1 MFPKR
6 SMFDLTHERKYTCD
20 MGALVP
26 SFVQEVVPGDTFKC
40 LTNAVVRLS
49 PLLAPIMHRVDIYTH
64 YYFVPYRLLWSN
76 WENFITG
83 GEDGTDASVFPTVSS
98 GSSGKAT
105 GTLWDYMG
113 CPTNWKKDDNTD
125 VTVANFSVSAL
136 PFRAY
141 AMIYNDWYRDQNLI
155 DPVALSLADGV
166 DTTTSINLLYRAWEK
181 DYFTSA
187 LPWPQKG
194 PNVMLPIGDSAPVS
208 GIGIP
213 NQAFGSSDVHGV
225 YESGG
230 NVRTY
235 AHARNVSYP
244 ASTDDTRV
252 IVEGT
257 GNPGY
262 LDIRA
267 DLSSATAVSI
277 NDFRLANRVQQWQ
290 ERNARGGSRYIESI
304 LAHFGIRS
312 SDARLQRPE
321 YLGGGRSPIV
331 VSEVLQTSSTD
342 STSPQA
348 NMAGHGFAAGGM
360 VPFRKSFE
368 EHGIILGITSVLPR
382 TAYMQGSP
390 RMFNR
395 RTRYDFFWPLFAN
408 LGEQAVLNK
417 ELFAS
422 SSAPDGVFGYAPRY
436 DEYRH
441 AESSVHG
448 DFKGNLDFWHMAR
461 KFDTAPSLASDF
473 VTSNPTKRVFA
484 TTDTHSVYVQLLNQ
498 CTAFRPLPKR
508 AVPQL

>member
-26 SFVQEVVPGDTFKC
+26 SFVQEVLPGDTFKC

-49 PLLAPIMHRVDIYTH
+49 PLLAPMMHRVDIFTH
-64 YYFVPYRLLWSN
+64 YYFVPYRLLWNN
-76 WENFITG
+76 WQSFITG

-98 GSSGKAT
+98 GASGKAA

-113 CPTNWKKDDNTD
+113 CPTNWAKDDGTSIP
-125 VTVANFSVSAL
+125 VANFSVSAL

-141 AMIYNDWYRDQNLI
+141 NMIYNEWYRDQNLI
-155 DPVALSLADGV
+155 DPVAISLADGV
-166 DTTTSINLLYRAWEK
+166 DSTTNLNLLYRAWEK

-194 PNVMLPIGDSAPVS
+194 PDVLLPIGTAAPVS
-208 GIGIP
+208 TMSVDVLSGVQDALHFKRASGSAMPVIGNLYTDSNLVSVSANPSPDNGIG
-213 NQAFGSSDVHGV
+213 SV
-225 YESGG
+225 YPS
-230 NVRTY
+230 NL
-235 AHARNVSYP
+235 A
-244 ASTDDTRV
+244 
-252 IVEGT
+252 
-257 GNPGY
+257 
-262 LDIRA
+262 A
-267 DLSSATAVSI
+267 DLSSATAVSV
-277 NDFRLANRVQQWQ
+277 NDLRLANRVQQWQ

-342 STSPQA
+342 SVSPQA

-360 VPFRKSFE
+360 VPFKKSFE

-408 LGEQAVLNK
+408 LGEQSILKK
-417 ELFAS
+417 EIFAS
-422 SSAPDGVFGYAPRY
+422 AGEPDSVFGYAPRY

-461 KFDTAPSLASDF
+461 KFDSTPSLTSSF
-473 VTSNPTKRVFA
+473 VTANPTKRVFA
-484 TTDTHSVYVQLLNQ
+484 TTETNSVYVQLLNQ

>member
-26 SFVQEVVPGDTFKC
+26 SFVQEVLPGDTFKC

-49 PLLAPIMHRVDIYTH
+49 PLLAPMMHRVDIFTH
-64 YYFVPYRLLWSN
+64 YYFVPYRLLWNN
-76 WENFITG
+76 WQSFITG

-98 GSSGKAT
+98 GASGKAP

-113 CPTNWKKDDNTD
+113 CPTNWTDDSSASH
-125 VTVANFSVSAL
+125 TVANFAVSAL

-141 AMIYNDWYRDQNLI
+141 NMIYNEWYRDQNLV
-155 DPVALSLADGV
+155 DPVAISLADGV
-166 DTTTSINLLYRAWEK
+166 DTTTNLNLLYRAWEK

-194 PNVMLPIGDSAPVS
+194 PDVLLPIGTSAPVKYDNFS
-208 GIGIP
+208 GSTASDGTYVVV
-213 NQAFGSSDVHGV
+213 NGSSDSAGELK
-225 YESGG
+225 YSSSAGSGG
-230 NVRTY
+230 
-235 AHARNVSYP
+235 SP
-244 ASTDDTRV
+244 LP
-252 IVEGT
+252 
-257 GNPGY
+257 NPSVNN
-262 LDIRA
+262 LSA
-267 DLSSATAVSI
+267 DLTSATAVSI
-277 NDFRLANRVQQWQ
+277 NDLRLANRVQQWQ

-342 STSPQA
+342 SVSPQA

-360 VPFRKSFE
+360 VPFKKSFE

-408 LGEQAVLNK
+408 LGEQSILTK
-417 ELFAS
+417 EIFAS
-422 SSAPDGVFGYAPRY
+422 AESPDSVFGYAPRY

-461 KFDTAPSLASDF
+461 KFDSTPSLTSSF
-473 VTSNPTKRVFA
+473 VTANPTKRVFA
-484 TTDTHSVYVQLLNQ
+484 TTETNSVYVQLLNQ

-508 AVPQL
+508 GVPQL

>member
-6 SMFDLTHERKYTCD
+6 SMFDLSHERKYTCD

-26 SFVQEVVPGDTFKC
+26 SFVQEVLPGDTFNC

-49 PLLAPIMHRVDIYTH
+49 PLLSPMMHRVDIFTH
-64 YYFVPYRLLWSN
+64 YYFVPYRLLWNN
-76 WENFITG
+76 WQSFITG
-83 GEDGTDASVFPTVSS
+83 GEDGADASVFPTVTS
-98 GSSGKAT
+98 GVTGKAP

-113 CPTNWKKDDNTD
+113 CPTNWVKDDSTP
-125 VTVANFSVSAL
+125 VTVSNFTVSAL

-141 AMIYNDWYRDQNLI
+141 NLIYNEWYRDQNLI
-155 DPVALSLADGV
+155 DPVKISLADGV
-166 DTTTSINLLYRAWEK
+166 DDYTDLNLLYRSWEK

-194 PNVMLPIGDSAPVS
+194 PDVLLPIGSIAPVKFDNFSGSTAPDGKYVVANGSTDSAGELKYS
-208 GIGIP
+208 SAYGSDGTALP
-213 NQAFGSSDVHGV
+213 NPSVNNLS
-225 YESGG
+225 
-230 NVRTY
+230 
-235 AHARNVSYP
+235 
-244 ASTDDTRV
+244 
-252 IVEGT
+252 
-257 GNPGY
+257 
-262 LDIRA
+262 A

-277 NDFRLANRVQQWQ
+277 NDLRLANRVQQWQ

-342 STSPQA
+342 SVSPQA
-348 NMAGHGFAAGGM
+348 NMAGHGFSAGGM
-360 VPFRKSFE
+360 VPFKKSFE

-408 LGEQAVLNK
+408 LGEQSILKK
-417 ELFAS
+417 EIFAGS
-422 SSAPDGVFGYAPRY
+422 SDPNGVFGYAPRY

-441 AESSVHG
+441 AESTVHG

-461 KFDTAPSLASDF
+461 KFDTDPSLTSDF

-484 TTDTHSVYVQLLNQ
+484 TTETHSVYVQLLNQ

>member
-26 SFVQEVVPGDTFKC
+26 SFVQEVLPGDTFKC

-49 PLLAPIMHRVDIYTH
+49 PLLAPMMHRVDIFTH
-64 YYFVPYRLLWSN
+64 YYYVPYRLLWNN
-76 WENFITG
+76 WQSFITG

-98 GSSGKAT
+98 GDLGKAT

-113 CPTNWKKDDNTD
+113 CPTNWTDDSS
-125 VTVANFSVSAL
+125 VAHTVANFSVSAL

-141 AMIYNDWYRDQNLI
+141 AMIFNEWYRDQNLV
-155 DPVALSLADGV
+155 DPVAISLADGV
-166 DTTTSINLLYRAWEK
+166 DTTTNLNLLYRAWEK

-194 PNVMLPIGDSAPVS
+194 PDVLLPIGVSAPIS
-208 GIGIP
+208 GIGKQTS
-213 NQAFGSSDVHGV
+213 NFGNDGLTYRDSTGVSMVYPHSQTVDTSSNDQTFAIRGTAA
-225 YESGG
+225 SGG
-230 NVRTY
+230 FPDVT
-235 AHARNVSYP
+235 
-244 ASTDDTRV
+244 
-252 IVEGT
+252 
-257 GNPGY
+257 
-262 LDIRA
+262 A
-267 DLSSATAVSI
+267 DLSDATAVSI
-277 NDFRLANRVQQWQ
+277 NDLRLANRVQQWQ

-342 STSPQA
+342 AVSPQA
-348 NMAGHGFAAGGM
+348 NMAGHGFSAGGM
-360 VPFRKSFE
+360 VPFKKSFE

-408 LGEQAVLNK
+408 LGEQSILKK
-417 ELFAS
+417 EIFAG
-422 SSAPDGVFGYAPRY
+422 AANPDDVFGYAPRY

-441 AESSVHG
+441 AESTVHG

-461 KFDTAPSLASDF
+461 KFDIEPSLTDDF
-473 VTSNPTKRVFA
+473 VTANPTKRVFA
-484 TTDTHSVYVQLLNQ
+484 TTETNSVYVQLLNQ

-508 AVPQL
+508 AVPQF